1 MRTMNAY
8 QQKWIDILQAAS
20 IKDWDI
26 KAVDNDIYIEI
37 PHVSDLKLIRD
48 NLPSTLAALSLDIEL
63 PHERLKFIFHNG
75 YENFEY
81 VLNPNADDL
90 NKE

>member
-1 MRTMNAY
+1 MNAY

-26 KAVDNDIYIEI
+26 KAVDNDIYIEM

-81 VLNPNADDL
+81 VLNPSADDL

>member
-1 MRTMNAY
+1 MNAY
-8 QQKWIDILQAAS
+8 QQKWIDILQAAN
-20 IKDWDI
+20 IKDWEI
-26 KAVDNDIYIEI
+26 KAVDNDIYIEM

-48 NLPSTLAALSLDIEL
+48 NLPSTLAALSLDINL

>member
-1 MRTMNAY
+1 MNAY

-20 IKDWDI
+20 IKDWTI
-26 KAVDNDIYIEI
+26 KPLDNDIYIEM

-48 NLPSTLAALSLDIEL
+48 NLPSTLAALSLDITL

-81 VLNPNADDL
+81 VLNPSADDL

>member
-1 MRTMNAY
+1 MNAY
-8 QQKWIDILQAAS
+8 QQKWIDILRAAA

-26 KAVDNDIYIEI
+26 NPVDNDIYIEM

-48 NLPSTLAALSLDIEL
+48 NLPSTLAALSLDINL

-81 VLNPNADDL
+81 VLNPSADDL